1 MILKDRIIYSTVVK
15 VDCKR
20 LEASNIAYS
29 RYENRLEIS
38 KVKRRCMANKKFKI
52 LKIARSAD
60 TSLVSRERSPFE
72 SKRGYNQE
80 SPAANG
86 SKT

>member
-1 MILKDRIIYSTVVK
+1 MTNNVVK
-15 VDCKR
+15 VDWGR
-20 LEASNIAYS
+20 SVASNMTYS
-29 RYENRLEIS
+29 RYENRTGDIYS
-38 KVKRRCMANKKFKI
+38 CKTTSKRRDTMSKK
-52 LKIARSAD
+52 LNVSKIARSAD

-86 SKT
+86 SKM